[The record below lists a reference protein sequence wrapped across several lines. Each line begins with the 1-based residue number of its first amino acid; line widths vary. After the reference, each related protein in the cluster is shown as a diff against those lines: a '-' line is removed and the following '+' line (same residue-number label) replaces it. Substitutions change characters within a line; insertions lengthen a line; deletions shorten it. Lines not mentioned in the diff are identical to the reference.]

1 MSAMGQKQTCA
12 VQLGMSAL
20 CQKRHR
26 EQQSAQTER
35 PSRGGPKL
43 SIGQAKHVPDGNP
56 EKTFCGNRIR
66 PLRYVKGLSEQPG
79 YTGLRNECSMA
90 IAKIQQEYT
99 MAQARR
105 RTLACNSHRECARR
119 W

>member
-1 MSAMGQKQTCA
+1 MGQKQAFA
-12 VQLGMSAL
+12 VQNGMPAL

-66 PLRYVKGLSEQPG
+66 PLRYVKGLIEQLQL
-79 YTGLRNECSMA
+79 TSLRNVCSVA
-90 IAKIQQEYT
+90 IAKTQKENA
-99 MAQARR
+99 MAQAR
-105 RTLACNSHRECARR
+105 
-119 W
+119 